1 MTLRLQADY
10 YLGFL
15 SLKGGCPGSS
25 ESTMFF
31 SASKNRKSLNHLKT
45 VIEGPGG
52 VKGAK
57 REMDGKNAEHLYI
70 QVGAG

>member
-1 MTLRLQADY
+1 MGVSNKHCLLT
-10 YLGFL
+10 FL
-15 SLKGGCPGSS
+15 I
-25 ESTMFF
+25 

-57 REMDGKNAEHLYI
+57 REMDGKNAEHLYV
-70 QVGAG
+70 QVGVGAG

>member
-1 MTLRLQADY
+1 MSKY
-10 YLGFL
+10 HIVGNHM
-15 SLKGGCPGSS
+15 SGLKYV
-25 ESTMFF
+25 F

-45 VIEGPGG
+45 VIEGPAG

-70 QVGAG
+70 QVGVGAG

>member
-1 MTLRLQADY
+1 
-10 YLGFL
+10 
-15 SLKGGCPGSS
+15 
-25 ESTMFF
+25 MFF